1 MQPKIHSTYYSIE
14 DYLNFEALATER
26 SEYYQGEIFTM
37 AGGTPNHNQIAGNLY
52 VELSIALKRKDYRVY
67 MADIKLWIPQKNSFN
82 YPDVMVIAG
91 NPQFYE
97 SHKDIILN
105 PLIIIE
111 VLSDSTEA
119 YDRGDKFAQYRTL
132 SSLQDYLLISQD
144 SWHIEHFKKI
154 APHEWL
160 FAEIENETARLDLI
174 SLGVTLNMRDIY
186 DKVDFAPDEH
196 H

>member
-37 AGGTPNHNQIAGNLY
+37 AGGTPNHNQLALNISG
-52 VELSIALKRKDYRVY
+52 ELNYQLKRKAYRVY

-91 NPQFYE
+91 TPQFYE
-97 SHKDIILN
+97 SHTDIILN

-132 SSLQDYLLISQD
+132 PSLQDYLLISQD
-144 SWHIEHFKKI
+144 AFHIEHFKKI

-160 FAEIENETARLDLI
+160 FAEIEDKTASLDLI
-174 SLGVTLNMRDIY
+174 SLGVTLKMVDIY
-186 DKVDFAPDEH
+186 DKVDFASGEH
-196 H
+196 N